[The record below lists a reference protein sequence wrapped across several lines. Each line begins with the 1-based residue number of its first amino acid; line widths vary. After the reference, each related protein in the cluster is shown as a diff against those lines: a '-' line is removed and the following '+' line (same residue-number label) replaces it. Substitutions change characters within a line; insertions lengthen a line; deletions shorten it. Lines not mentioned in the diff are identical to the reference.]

1 VIIRLEADGTPP
13 YHQIRDQLRR
23 MIISGTLPVG
33 TRLPAIRHLATD
45 LDVAKNTVGR
55 AYAEL
60 EAEGLVVGAGRR
72 GTIVVE
78 PNRTA
83 GAEPP
88 ASFVGK
94 LEELALE
101 ARHRGLAID
110 VVVDQLRSAFRHL
123 ESGDT

>member
-1 VIIRLEADGTPP
+1 MIIRLEADGTPP
-13 YHQIRDQLRR
+13 YLQIRDQLRR
-23 MIISGTLPVG
+23 MIVSGSLPVG

-45 LDVAKNTVGR
+45 LEVANNTVGR

-78 PNRTA
+78 PA
-83 GAEPP
+83 EPSGAEPP

-94 LEELALE
+94 LDDLALE
-101 ARHRGLAID
+101 ARHRGIAIE
-110 VVVDQLRSAFRHL
+110 VVVNRLRSAFRQL
-123 ESGDT
+123 ETGDA